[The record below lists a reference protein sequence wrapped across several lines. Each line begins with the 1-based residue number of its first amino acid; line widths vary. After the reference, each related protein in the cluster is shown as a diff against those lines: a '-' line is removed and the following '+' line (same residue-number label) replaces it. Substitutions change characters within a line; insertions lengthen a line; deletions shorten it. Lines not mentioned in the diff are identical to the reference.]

1 MPTTDWYRRT
11 TWTEVD
17 QNEFATKLKRAR
29 DKPQYLRIQAL
40 HLSEAGLYSAAISL
54 LHQIVKEFPDASQI
68 TQVYLQL
75 AHAYAKTDKP
85 DLALQQ
91 FKLTLESQRKH
102 PSWQTSVWLDYP
114 TYVIENKMFTEYG
127 NARSILSEFY
137 SSSSLSFP
145 IERYRYFA
153 CLALLDENDGKLD
166 SARQN
171 ASHAM
176 AACDEK
182 HSGFRYHPTVGLVG
196 QKCDSLS
203 SRLLHLNPK

>member
-17 QNEFATKLKRAR
+17 QSEFAAKLKRAR

-40 HLSEAGLYSAAISL
+40 HLSEAGLYSAAIDL

-68 TQVYLQL
+68 TQSHLQL

-91 FKLTLESQRKH
+91 FKLTLELQRKY
-102 PSWQTSVWLDYP
+102 PNWQTSVWLDYP
-114 TYVIENKMFTEYG
+114 VYVIENKIASEYV
-127 NARSILSEFY
+127 NARSVLLELNLSR
-137 SSSSLSFP
+137 SLSFP

-196 QKCDSLS
+196 QQRDALF
-203 SRLLHLNPK
+203 SRLLHLNSK